1 MGWRTSAT
9 EEDGCFQKLGGKPR
23 LKGVR
28 NKLNRIPFPDPIQM
42 PQGNRVFLP
51 RLGRVRFHK
60 MELPEGR
67 IKCGRMVKRASGW
80 HLCLFIEAEPKKIA
94 RIASGVVGIDPGFS
108 NLLTTSDGEVVE
120 HPREFEQAERRLA
133 QAQRGPDGKLAARIQ
148 ERIGNR
154 RKDRNH
160 KLSRRL
166 VAENVDIFFSKDNH
180 KGMAKR
186 FGKSVSSSGHAQLR
200 HMLAYKSR
208 PQAVRAMSR
217 LMPDSPLNR
226 PRIEENHVARHHKRY
241 KEFPAGRARECQA
254 SHRD

>member
-1 MGWRTSAT
+1 MIQHQIKLQMTKAQQNECVRWLHHLASVWNWALRKIELNAKDKVYFSKIEFRNLLANHGEKLGIPSHVLQGILCTAYDAWQR
-9 EEDGCFQKLGGKPR
+9 CFQKLGGKPR

-60 MELPEGR
+60 TELPEGR

-133 QAQRGPDGKLAARIQ
+133 QVQRGHDGKARIR

-154 RKDRNH
+154 TQG
-160 KLSRRL
+160 SQ
-166 VAENVDIFFSKDNH
+166 S
-180 KGMAKR
+180 
-186 FGKSVSSSGHAQLR
+186 
-200 HMLAYKSR
+200 
-208 PQAVRAMSR
+208 QAV
-217 LMPDSPLNR
+217 
-226 PRIEENHVARHHKRY
+226 EK
-241 KEFPAGRARECQA
+241 AGSGER
-254 SHRD
+254 RDLLQQGQP